1 MIATIETDKARV
13 GKVSETSALNSE
25 ALHGSSN
32 KNEKRRSRLSEAL
45 ERSQWMSRR
54 HKMAGSWKSRSRPTL
69 REGLSRSGVE
79 APSFTLCPQEMT
91 ANVWS
96 AAICTGRVAY

>member
-13 GKVSETSALNSE
+13 GKVSEATALNCE
-25 ALHGSSN
+25 ALHGSSK
-32 KNEKRRSRLSEAL
+32 KNEKRLSRLLEAL

-69 REGLSRSGVE
+69 REGLSRSGME
-79 APSFTLCPQEMT
+79 ALSFTPCPQEMT
-91 ANVWS
+91 AYVWS
-96 AAICTGRVAY
+96 AAICV